1 MKTKDEIALQRYIE
15 NHIDDEPAL
24 LQELQRQAHIT
35 LLNPRMLSGHVQGR
49 ILKMFML
56 MIQPQ
61 RVLEIGTYTGYS
73 ALCIAEG
80 LSSTAQLDTI
90 EINDELQSKIQS
102 FFDKS
107 EHGSKIRLHIGDAQ
121 KIIPQFAYNF
131 DVVFIDGNKRHY
143 IEYYELCM
151 QKLTVGGYIFADNT
165 LWDGHVIDHE
175 IAANDYQTQG
185 ILAFNDHVKNDA
197 RVQTVILP
205 VRDGITILRKLY

>member
-1 MKTKDEIALQRYIE
+1 MKTKNEIALQHYIE

-24 LQELQRQAHIT
+24 LQELQRQAHVT

-80 LSSTAQLDTI
+80 LGATAQLDTI
-90 EINDELQSKIQS
+90 EINDELQNKIQS
-102 FFDKS
+102 FFDTS
-107 EHGSKIRLHIGDAQ
+107 EHGNKIRLHIGDA
-121 KIIPQFAYNF
+121 KTIIPQFAYDF

-151 QKLTVGGYIFADNT
+151 QKLNVGGYIFADNT
-165 LWDGHVIDHE
+165 LWDGHVIDQE

-185 ILAFNDHVKNDA
+185 ILTFNDHVKNDA

-205 VRDGITILRKLY
+205 VRDGITILRKVY

>member
-1 MKTKDEIALQRYIE
+1 MKTKNEIALQQYIE
-15 NHIDDEPAL
+15 THIDEEPAL
-24 LQELQRQAHIT
+24 LQELQRQAHLT
-35 LLNPRMLSGHVQGR
+35 LLNPRMLSGHIQGR
-49 ILKMFML
+49 ILKMFMH

-80 LSSTAQLDTI
+80 LGENAQLDTI
-90 EINDELQSKIQS
+90 EINDELQTKIQS
-102 FFDKS
+102 FFNRS
-107 EHGSKIRLHIGDAQ
+107 EHGAKIKLHIGDALD
-121 KIIPQFAYNF
+121 IIPQFPYNF

-143 IEYYELCM
+143 IEYYELIM
-151 QKLTVGGYIFADNT
+151 QKLNAGGYIFADNT

-197 RVQTVILP
+197 RVETVILP
-205 VRDGITILRKLY
+205 VRDGITILRKM

>member
-1 MKTKDEIALQRYIE
+1 IE
-15 NHIDDEPAL
+15 RHIDEEPAL

-49 ILKMFML
+49 ILKMFMH

-80 LSSTAQLDTI
+80 LSNNALLDTI
-90 EINDELQSKIQS
+90 EINDELQTKIQS
-102 FFDKS
+102 FFDQS
-107 EHGSKIRLHIGDAQ
+107 EHGAKIQLHIGDAQ
-121 KIIPQFAYNF
+121 TIIPQFTYNF
-131 DVVFIDGNKRHY
+131 DIVFIDGNKRHY

-151 QKLTVGGYIFADNT
+151 QKLNSGGYIFADNT
-165 LWDGHVIDHE
+165 LWDGHVIDKE

-185 ILAFNDHVKNDA
+185 IVAFNTHVKNDA
-197 RVQTVILP
+197 RVETVILP
-205 VRDGITILRKLY
+205 IRDGITILRKKAL